1 MWRCRIMKAYQNSV
15 GESAV
20 KWVSSGWLE
29 DHINDENLMI
39 LDVQPNVHDYIMG
52 HLPGAIYLNEGVLR
66 SADKGLPAV
75 FVPPEVL
82 QPIFRRVG
90 LQRDKPVVI
99 YSASGRYS
107 KCTAGLGDG
116 LEQTM
121 MAYSLVRFGHNN
133 VLILDGGLEKW
144 KEEGRELTKLFP
156 SWRES
161 SFEISVRDEYFIEYE
176 EFKRIKDGED
186 VMILDARPF
195 ESYKEGGLWSK
206 NGHIPGAWSLPWR
219 TLMTKD
225 NARLMKSDEELQ
237 QLAGKFNIT
246 PDKTLIIYCGTGRE
260 ATNEFLFFKFYM
272 GHDKVRIYEG
282 SFTEWSSHAE
292 NPTVTGENPR

>member
-1 MWRCRIMKAYQNSV
+1 MKAYQNPF

-107 KCTAGLGDG
+107 KCSAGLGDG

-133 VLILDGGLEKW
+133 VLILDGGLERW
-144 KEEGRELTKLFP
+144 KEEGRELTKLFT

-237 QLAGKFNIT
+237 QLVGKFNIT

-272 GHDKVRIYEG
+272 GHDNVRIYEG